1 MEIVHVQIKEQGTVA
16 KRIPSTTAG
25 LTSAGLT
32 SAYQNIGSAT
42 LSASAVATTGGYI
55 LTEIASL
62 PWQSILSEPDV
73 DIVGDLVTIGKD
85 EAVEGY
91 EAMAAENSLL
101 AEEFLP
107 IVLESWPTWKE

>member
-1 MEIVHVQIKEQGTVA
+1 MKIVHVQTKERGTVA
-16 KRIPSTTAG
+16 KRIRSTTAG
-25 LTSAGLT
+25 LTSA
-32 SAYQNIGSAT
+32 YQKIGNAT

-73 DIVGDLVTIGKD
+73 DFVGDLLTIGKD
-85 EAVEGY
+85 EAEEGY
-91 EAMAAENSLL
+91 KAMAAENSLL

-107 IVLESWPTWKE
+107 IALESWPTWKE

>member
-1 MEIVHVQIKEQGTVA
+1 MKTIHVQMKELGTVA
-16 KRIPSTTAG
+16 KRIRSTTAG
-25 LTSAGLT
+25 LA
-32 SAYQNIGSAT
+32 SAYQKMGNAT

-62 PWQSILSEPDV
+62 PWQSIQSEPDV
-73 DIVGDLVTIGKD
+73 DIVGNLVTIGKD

-107 IVLESWPTWKE
+107 IALESWPTWKE

>member
-1 MEIVHVQIKEQGTVA
+1 MGKITLVPIKEEGIEA
-16 KRIPSTTAG
+16 KTIPSTTAG
-25 LTSAGLT
+25 LTSA
-32 SAYQNIGSAT
+32 YQRIGSTT

-62 PWQSILSEPDV
+62 PWQLMLSEPDV
-73 DIVGDLVTIGKD
+73 DILGELVTVGKD

-107 IVLESWPTWKE
+107 IGLETWPTWKE